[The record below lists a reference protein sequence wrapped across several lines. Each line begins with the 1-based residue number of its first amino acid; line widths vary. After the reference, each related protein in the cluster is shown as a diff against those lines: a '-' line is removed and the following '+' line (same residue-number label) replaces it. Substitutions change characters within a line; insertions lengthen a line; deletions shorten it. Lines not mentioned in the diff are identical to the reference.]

1 MLRKYNKSSLVAVIA
16 LVSLAA
22 LAPSC
27 SSSSGDDDNTPS
39 GGSSG
44 QAGSAGASSGSG
56 GASAGSGGAAA
67 GSGGMTAGSGGAAAG
82 SGGATAGSG
91 GATAGSGGTTAGSG
105 GTTAGSGGTTA
116 GTGGSAQGL
125 AGAADE
131 GGATGEAGAT
141 GTEPCGGCAVVT
153 SPLALMAD
161 QTSVQIGINST
172 NLTGV
177 TLTLRACVVAGDANS
192 ALQIFVQDGSPQ
204 SFAGDFGALYKTF
217 NNISNCSVGMQDMTL
232 AVVSSGTFDA
242 SVVTS
247 VTVQILPAGTTGPW
261 VTSTVHID
269 SITATGDAIGPW
281 DFTSNASAL
290 AVQGGSVTG
299 STLTWLP

>member
-1 MLRKYNKSSLVAVIA
+1 MKLKYNTSSLVAVIA
-16 LVSLAA
+16 LVSLTA

-27 SSSSGDDDNTPS
+27 SSSDDSSPGTAGS
-39 GGSSG
+39 GGTSSAGQGGAAAG
-44 QAGSAGASSGSG
+44 QAGTGT
-56 GASAGSGGAAA
+56 GGAAA
-67 GSGGMTAGSGGAAAG
+67 GSGGASAGSGGAAAG

-91 GATAGSGGTTAGSG
+91 GATAG
-105 GTTAGSGGTTA
+105 
-116 GTGGSAQGL
+116 TGGL

-153 SPLALMAD
+153 SPLALVAD
-161 QTSVQIGINST
+161 QTSVQIGINAT

-177 TLTLRACVVAGDANS
+177 TLTLRACVVSGDANS
-192 ALQIFVQDGSPQ
+192 ALQIFVQDGSAQ
-204 SFAGDFGALYKTF
+204 TFAGDFGAFYKTF

-261 VTSTVHID
+261 VTSTIHID

-290 AVQGGSVTG
+290 ALQNGSVAG

>member
-1 MLRKYNKSSLVAVIA
+1 MKLKYNTSSLVAVIA
-16 LVSLAA
+16 LVSLTA

-27 SSSSGDDDNTPS
+27 SSSDDSSPGTAGS
-39 GGSSG
+39 GGTSSAGQGGAAAG
-44 QAGSAGASSGSG
+44 QAGTGT
-56 GASAGSGGAAA
+56 GGAAA
-67 GSGGMTAGSGGAAAG
+67 GSGGASAGSGGAAAG

-91 GATAGSGGTTAGSG
+91 GATAGSGGA
-105 GTTAGSGGTTA
+105 TA
-116 GTGGSAQGL
+116 GTGGL

-153 SPLALMAD
+153 SPLALVAD
-161 QTSVQIGINST
+161 QTSVQIGINAT

-177 TLTLRACVVAGDANS
+177 TLTLRACVVSGDANS
-192 ALQIFVQDGSPQ
+192 ALQIFVQDGSAQ
-204 SFAGDFGALYKTF
+204 TFAGDFGAFYKTF

-261 VTSTVHID
+261 VTSTIHID

-290 AVQGGSVTG
+290 ALQNGSVAG